1 MGNGVGKQKLV
12 KKILSGKKVIFGAVV
27 PLMLVL
33 GLSGYVLTQDLSR
46 FVPDLDDRLSA
57 QTGQNVSVK
66 GPLRLGLALGDAL
79 WLSLENV
86 SVHPAGFSG
95 DEDMYS
101 ASIDKV
107 RIRVALLPLLRRE
120 ILTEIMEV
128 TGGKFLIE
136 NGTTFADALLD
147 LPEDSARHASTPWTD
162 IGFRR
167 LELKRSFV
175 GIVED
180 GNEIFSFP
188 ISNFSAEP
196 GDVGLAI
203 SLKGKIEG
211 RDVVF
216 EGTSGPWA
224 ALREG
229 HRVYLGGVV
238 RSESVQLSINGSVGD
253 PATYGIEFL
262 ARGTAENLSDAA
274 VLFGY
279 GDLKRA
285 TSMSVALHARITTD
299 AIAIRDID
307 LKYGRGDLSGWIEA
321 RLGEEI
327 EIDGALTSEFLD
339 LEAFEGARLLHPP
352 SRLFSEAPLP
362 LDLIRK
368 LDGEISFRAKTILL
382 ANARLVDGQISM
394 VASDGVLAINPVAV
408 TFEEGML
415 DGSFVLY
422 TRDAPRFKGSAS
434 LLNFDVGRFLT
445 AAKMTD
451 PFEAHM
457 HFGARL
463 AGEGATM
470 AEMFANANGQANL
483 VMGEGRLG
491 PEIAGLFGGREAA
504 GLTPIA
510 GKASGEDVVDLT
522 CLVSRFDVRGGIA
535 RSRALLVQTS
545 DSVTS
550 GKGSFNLKTETIDLR
565 LAPRPKNP
573 AYLDQ
578 AADLRVT
585 GTFMAPKFTVDHKKI
600 SRGIAG
606 SLGRFALARRG
617 EENLLPLID
626 PAVTNNNPCIVTLTG
641 QKVPVKGRSRIYSLT
656 QVQE

>member
-1 MGNGVGKQKLV
+1 M
-12 KKILSGKKVIFGAVV
+12 KKILSKKKMLFGAVV

-33 GLSGYVLTQDLSR
+33 GFSGYVLTQDLSR

-57 QTGQNVSVK
+57 QTGQNVRVK
-66 GPLRLGLALGDAL
+66 GPLRLGLAPGDAL
-79 WLSLENV
+79 WFSLEDV
-86 SVHPAGFSG
+86 SVSPAGFSG
-95 DEDMYS
+95 DKDMYS
-101 ASIDKV
+101 ASIDRI

-120 ILTEIMEV
+120 ILTEVMEV
-128 TGGKFLIE
+128 TGGRFLVE

-147 LPEDSARHASTPWTD
+147 LPEESARLTRTPWTGSPWTG

-196 GDVGLAI
+196 GEVGLAL

-211 RDVVF
+211 RDVIF

-229 HRVYLGGVV
+229 HRIYLGGVV

-262 ARGTAENLSDAA
+262 ARGTAGNLSDAA

-285 TSMSVALHARITTD
+285 SSMSVTLHARITTD
-299 AIAIRDID
+299 AIAIKDID
-307 LKYGRGDLSGWIEA
+307 LKYGRGDLSGWVEA
-321 RLGEEI
+321 RFGEEI

-339 LEAFEGARLLHPP
+339 LAAFEGARLLHPP

-368 LDGEISFRAKTILL
+368 LDGEISFRAKTISL
-382 ANARLVDGQISM
+382 ANARLVDGQVSI

-434 LLNFDVGRFLT
+434 LMNFDIGRFLT

-463 AGEGATM
+463 SGEGATM
-470 AEMFANANGQANL
+470 AQMFANANGQANL
-483 VMGEGRLG
+483 VMGKGRLG

-504 GLTPIA
+504 GLTPIK

-522 CLVSRFDVRGGIA
+522 CLVSRFDVTGGIA

-585 GTFMAPKFTVDHKKI
+585 GTFMAPEFTVEHKKI

-641 QKVPVKGRSRIYSLT
+641 QKVPVKGRSRIYNLT
-656 QVQE
+656 QVQK